1 MSINQEITSQLSF
14 QPLVAVLKRM
24 VEDGKPGARKLY
36 QSLLNEI
43 EAVPELQNA
52 VSDKAAVK
60 KHSELIETLLSTI
73 FPPSS
78 ADNEGI
84 YAIAFPFHYETIYAS
99 NRFKELFFKGDAK
112 NISLP
117 DKEIN
122 LTVENASLQL
132 AYNIILRKFYSLS
145 VPVVSSSVH
154 GLANEETNFTKYY
167 ELSLNAQFV
176 TVKCTNKNFTL
187 PKSFSQQNVLD
198 IEELKE
204 SLPLK
209 NFSFEGFFVI
219 DVVDVTT
226 EQVIEEIKNTL
237 IHISSS
243 SDINAYTEL
252 DQHVQTLIGQND
264 IEVGITPFFRMNDFY
279 LHTETYY
286 KNSLLFRNE
295 KALSKHDKVS
305 RLCHNLFKNIDQ
317 PVLYETLTESS
328 NGFTELLNFY
338 YQTGARSLI
347 VCPLKCDNGN
357 LIGLLEISSA
367 EPDKLKYQHLANL
380 KPAMQLLSLAL
391 DKINENLHLQVDKA
405 IKEHFT
411 AVQPAVEWKFT
422 EAAFNYLQQ
431 RQLTESAK
439 LPSIVFEDVYPL
451 YASVDIR
458 NSSVERNNAIQLD
471 LLEQLNKARAVLE
484 KANKSFQF
492 PLLKEV
498 MYRIDKFIASAAD
511 NLLSDDEMVIYDFM
525 QGQLESLFKHLR
537 TSRPSL
543 RKNIDE
549 YFDALD
555 AQRNIYYHHRKAYE
569 ESITRIND
577 ALDRFVDIEQ
587 KAAQNIFP
595 HYFERYIT
603 DGIEFNIYIGQT
615 LAPHLNFD
623 EIYVKNLKL
632 WQLTTLAKAARLTH
646 ALEKKISLPLQTTQ
660 LILAH
665 SIPLTISFRR
675 KERKFDVD
683 GAYNIR
689 YEIIKKRIDKVYI
702 KDSEERLTQPGK
714 IAIVYSQQKEL
725 YEYLEYIEFLQAEKL
740 IEENIE
746 HLDLEETQ
754 GINGLKAVRVE
765 VNLHSDMAAAKV
777 ELSKVTSQQLL
788 NK

>member
-1 MSINQEITSQLSF
+1 MSINQDITSQLSF
-14 QPLVAVLKRM
+14 QPLVVVLKRM
-24 VEDGKPGARKLY
+24 VEEGKPGAKKLY

-43 EAVPELQNA
+43 EAVPELQDA
-52 VSDKAAVK
+52 VQDKAAVK
-60 KHSELIETLLSTI
+60 AHSELIETLLSTI

-84 YAIAFPFHYETIYAS
+84 YAIAYPFHFETIYAS
-99 NRFKELFFKGDAK
+99 NRFQELFFKDGTK
-112 NISLP
+112 NITLP
-117 DKEIN
+117 DKEFS
-122 LTVENASLQL
+122 LTIANASLQL

-154 GLANEETNFTKYY
+154 SISNDDTAFTKYY
-167 ELSLNAQFV
+167 ELSINAQFV
-176 TVKCTNKNFTL
+176 EVKCTNKKFTL

-198 IEELKE
+198 IEELQE

-219 DVVDVTT
+219 NVVDVTT

-243 SDINAYTEL
+243 SDINAYTQL

-286 KNSLLFRNE
+286 KNSLLFKNE
-295 KALSKHDKVS
+295 KALSKYDKVS
-305 RLCHNLFKNIDQ
+305 RLCYNLFKNTDL

-328 NGFTELLNFY
+328 NGFTELLNYY

-347 VCPLKCDNGN
+347 VCPLKCDDGN
-357 LIGLLEISSA
+357 LIGLLEIVST
-367 EPDKLKYQHLANL
+367 EPGKLKYQHLSNL
-380 KPAMQLLSLAL
+380 KQAMQLFSLAL
-391 DKINENLHLQVDKA
+391 DKINENLGLQVDKA

-422 EAAFNYLQQ
+422 EAAFTYLQQ
-431 RQLTESAK
+431 KQLTESAK

-471 LLEQLNKARAVLE
+471 LLEQLNMARAVLE
-484 KANKSFQF
+484 KACKNFQF

-537 TSRPSL
+537 TSRPSV
-543 RKNIDE
+543 RKSIDE

-555 AQRNIYYHHRKAYE
+555 SQRNIFYHHRKAYE

-577 ALDRFVDIEQ
+577 ALDRFVDLEQ
-587 KAAQNIFP
+587 KAAQHIFP

-603 DGIEFNIYIGQT
+603 DGIEFNIYIGQS

-632 WQLTTLAKAARLTH
+632 WQLTTLAKAARLTY

-702 KDSEERLTQPGK
+702 KDSDERLTQPGK

-740 IEENIE
+740 IEETIE

-754 GINGLKAVRVE
+754 GINGLKAVRIE
-765 VNLHSDMAAAKV
+765 VNLQNDSTAAKV
-777 ELSKVTSQQLL
+777 ELSKVTSQQLI